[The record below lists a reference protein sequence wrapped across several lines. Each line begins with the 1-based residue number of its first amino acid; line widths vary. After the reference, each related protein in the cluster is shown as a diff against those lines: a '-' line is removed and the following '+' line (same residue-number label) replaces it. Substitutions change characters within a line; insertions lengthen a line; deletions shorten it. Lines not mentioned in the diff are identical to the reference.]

1 MKQIWDVVWAF
12 AQAHWTPIL
21 AAAAFVVSVYA
32 AVISRRSAVGTVSQA
47 KSAEKSARAALDQ
60 AREAQVA
67 SSVARDASEV
77 QALEAAKTRLD
88 QAAPRVVVT
97 LDLLSEHPLTTSGWI
112 DEMPLPHP
120 EIDPR
125 GEVTLDYW
133 EHRHDYLYFV
143 LRGTIYNEGEHVAR
157 VRVSGSAM
165 GPVLYA
171 GTHPVSGEDVPIPQQ
186 SGVDRCYL
194 LYPGQTALFEIRA
207 VESIWDILNHYS
219 EKKPESYINISRDSF
234 RFQPGSFDEPEVVV
248 AIATQAEEPIG
259 ERSEEQW
266 NAPLVIKNRCNVVVL
281 VERKQQYPKSFEH
294 VHAELQGDQ
303 EKLEALRRNER
314 WAALYRE
321 KRQDG

>member
-21 AAAAFVVSVYA
+21 AAAAFVVSVYS

-97 LDLLSEHPLTTSGWI
+97 LDLLSEHPLTASGWI

-120 EIDPR
+120 EIDPT

-171 GTHPVSGEDVPIPQQ
+171 GTHPVSGEDVPVPRQ
-186 SGVDRCYL
+186 SGVDRCYI
-194 LYPGQTALFEIRA
+194 LYPRQTALFEIRA
-207 VESIWDILNHYS
+207 VKSIWDIVSHYS
-219 EKKPESYINISRDSF
+219 EKKSESYLSISRDSF
-234 RFQPGSFDEPEVVV
+234 RFQPGSFDEPEVFV
-248 AIATQAEEPIG
+248 AITTQAEEPIG

-266 NAPLVIKNRCNVVVL
+266 EAPLVVKNRCNVVVL
-281 VERKQQYPKSFEH
+281 VERRQQYPKSFEH

-303 EKLEALRRNER
+303 EKLEELRRNER

-321 KRQDG
+321 KLQDG